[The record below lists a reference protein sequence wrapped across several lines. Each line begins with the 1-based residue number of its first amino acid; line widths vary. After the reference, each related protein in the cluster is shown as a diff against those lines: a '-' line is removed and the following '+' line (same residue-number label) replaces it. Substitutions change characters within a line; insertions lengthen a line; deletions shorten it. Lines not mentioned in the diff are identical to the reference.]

1 LKRRDT
7 DGLRRKEVK
16 MRRTIWLLAFGLIL
30 LLTTAFAG
38 EPPQGK
44 QKPRPKP
51 TTPGQTK
58 AVPTDTKP
66 ATPKL
71 PLADD
76 QWALLVGV
84 SNYPGQIQ
92 KLTYPSKDAR
102 AIKDLLASSARLPED
117 HIRLL
122 TDDGQGDAKAT
133 RQNILAAIDSL
144 ATRVQPN
151 HQVIVFLAG
160 HGIARG
166 LGVQAK
172 SYFLPVD
179 VDASSKEA
187 LERTGLDLEELSR
200 RLGNLKASQ
209 FTIFMD
215 ACREDPFPGRGIKGN
230 TMTDVMARG
239 LRVAPTQT
247 QATGAPP
254 TSVVFYACQVGER
267 AYEDPK
273 LEHGVFTYY
282 ILKGIQELANRPD
295 GRVEAGYLAAYLRD
309 NVAKWSTDF
318 QQRAKYA
325 AEQTPTMTAT
335 EVRGPVVIVKIA
347 SLAKDVQPPKNG
359 TVTLITSPAD
369 ATLTLNGQA
378 LGASPAQKELAA
390 GSYTVRAEQQGFQ
403 PAETQITVVAG
414 VQQEV
419 TLTLKPAG
427 SSANYEKGVKFE
439 SEHLWPQAIA
449 AYEMALN
456 EDAGSMAV
464 YERLANAYL
473 ENARYRDAVDLLQ
486 TANEKF
492 ANNPMLLARRS
503 RALSKWASAEPT
515 EDASTNTRP
524 AKAVNQKDA
533 RKEAVKSAE
542 LAAKVAPNSA
552 DANLALGYA
561 YALDP
566 KDQPKANAAFVRA
579 STIAPED
586 AEGYYGVGYTYR
598 LMKQYPQ
605 AIPQLKKALAL
616 RSDYYDAHRELA
628 YCYHA
633 TGDTDNAIREYN
645 TATGYRSETNDSGEM
660 AGNHLALSALYQEKG
675 QQVGGAEGEQI
686 SAAGKGYESEARD
699 YDPTLKAALRV
710 LTETGLSYRMQS
722 YLPSEVRN
730 LIDTKGVRVPVPGG
744 NKIKIPFGKKP

>member
-1 LKRRDT
+1 
-7 DGLRRKEVK
+7 
-16 MRRTIWLLAFGLIL
+16 MRRTMLLVTIGLIL
-30 LLTTAFAG
+30 LCSAAFAG
-38 EPPQGK
+38 AQRQSKP
-44 QKPRPKP
+44 KPRP
-51 TTPGQTK
+51 Q
-58 AVPTDTKP
+58 P
-66 ATPKL
+66 ATDAPKAA
-71 PLADD
+71 PADAKPNATSETPAPPAADD
-76 QWALLVGV
+76 QWALLVGI

-92 KLTYPSKDAR
+92 KLTYASKDAR
-102 AIKDLLASSARLPED
+102 AINDLLTSAARLPAD
-117 HIRLL
+117 HVRLL
-122 TDDGQGDAKAT
+122 TDDGQGAALAT
-133 RQNILAAIDSL
+133 KQNILAAIDNL
-144 ATRVQPN
+144 AGRVQPN

-166 LGVQAK
+166 LGAQAK
-172 SYFLPVD
+172 SYFLPAD
-179 VDASSKEA
+179 VDASSKES

-239 LRVAPTQT
+239 LRVTPSAS
-247 QATGAPP
+247 QANATPP

-282 ILKGIQELANRPD
+282 ILNGIRELAGRPD

-309 NVAKWSTDF
+309 NVAKWSEEF
-318 QQRAKYA
+318 QQRAKYP

-335 EVRGPVVIVKIA
+335 EVRGPIVVVKIA
-347 SLAKDVQPPKNG
+347 SLAKDVQPPRTG
-359 TVTLITSPAD
+359 AVMLMTSPAD
-369 ATLTLNGQA
+369 AKLTLNGEA
-378 LGASPAQKELAA
+378 IGASPAQRELAP

-403 PAETQITVVAG
+403 AAETKITVVAG

-419 TLTLKPAG
+419 TLTLKPAAA
-427 SSANYEKGVKFE
+427 SAALEKGAKFE
-439 SEHLWPQAIA
+439 AERLWPQAIA
-449 AYEMALN
+449 SYEMALN
-456 EDAGSMAV
+456 EDASAMAA

-486 TANEKF
+486 TATEKF
-492 ANNPMLLARRS
+492 PDNALLVARRA
-503 RALSKWASAEPT
+503 RALSRWALADAT
-515 EDASTNTRP
+515 TDASTRQRP

-533 RKEAVKSAE
+533 RKEAVKAAE
-542 LAAKVAPNSA
+542 LAAKMSPNSA
-552 DANLALGYA
+552 EANLALGYA

-566 KDQPKANAAFVRA
+566 KDQSKANAAFVRA

-598 LMKQYPQ
+598 LMKQYQQ
-605 AIPQLKKALAL
+605 AIPQLKKALQL
-616 RSDYYDAHRELA
+616 RPDYYDAHRELA

-633 TGDTDNAIREYN
+633 TDDTDNAIREYN

-675 QQVGGAEGEQI
+675 QQVGGSEGEQI
-686 SAAGKGYESEARD
+686 AAAGKGHESDARD
-699 YDPTLKAALRV
+699 YDPTLKAAMRV
-710 LTETGLSYRMQS
+710 LNESGLSYRMQS
-722 YLPSEVRN
+722 YLPSELRN
-730 LIDTKGVRVPVPGG
+730 VINDKGVRVPVPGG
-744 NKIKIPFGKKP
+744 NRIKIPFGKKP

>member
-1 LKRRDT
+1 
-7 DGLRRKEVK
+7 
-16 MRRTIWLLAFGLIL
+16 MRRTLLLVTLGLIL
-30 LLTTAFAG
+30 LSTVAFAG
-38 EPPQGK
+38 A
-44 QKPRPKP
+44 QKDKRKPAPRPKTAEP
-51 TTPGQTK
+51 PPAK
-58 AVPTDTKP
+58 PADSKP

-71 PLADD
+71 PMADN
-76 QWALLVGV
+76 QWALLVGI

-92 KLTYPSKDAR
+92 KLTYPSRDAR
-102 AIKDLLASSARLPED
+102 AIKDLLTSAARLPED

-122 TDDGQGDAKAT
+122 SDDGANEGKAT
-133 RQNILAAIDSL
+133 KQNILAAIDNL
-144 ATRVQPN
+144 AGRVQPN

-166 LGVQAK
+166 LGAQAK

-179 VDASSKEA
+179 VDASSKES

-230 TMTDVMARG
+230 TMTDVMSRG
-239 LRVAPTQT
+239 LRVVPTAAP
-247 QATGAPP
+247 AGGAPP

-282 ILKGIQELANRPD
+282 ILNGIRDLANRPD
-295 GRVEAGYLAAYLRD
+295 GRVEAGYLAAYLRE
-309 NVAKWSTDF
+309 NVAKWSEEF
-318 QQRAKYA
+318 QQRAKYP

-335 EVRGPVVIVKIA
+335 EVRGPVVIVKLA
-347 SLAKDVQPPKNG
+347 ALAKEVQPPKNG
-359 TVTLITSPAD
+359 MVTVMTSPAD
-369 ATLTLNGQA
+369 AVLTLNGQA
-378 LGASPAQKELAA
+378 LGGSPAQKELAP

-419 TLTLKPAG
+419 TLTLKPMAT
-427 SSANYEKGVKFE
+427 SANYEKGVKFE
-439 SEHLWPQAIA
+439 SERLWPQAIS
-449 AYEMALN
+449 AYEMALG

-486 TANEKF
+486 TANDKF
-492 ANNPMLLARRS
+492 SNNPLLLARRS
-503 RALSKWASAEPT
+503 RALSKWAAAEPT
-515 EDASTNTRP
+515 EDVSTNPRP
-524 AKAVNQKDA
+524 SKATSQKDA

-542 LAAKVAPNSA
+542 QAAKTAPNSA
-552 DANLALGYA
+552 EANLALGYA
-561 YALDP
+561 YVLDP

-598 LMKQYPQ
+598 LMQQYPQ

-645 TATGYRSETNDSGEM
+645 TATGYRSETNNTGEM

-675 QQVGGAEGEQI
+675 QQVGGSEGEQI

-699 YDPTLKAALRV
+699 YDPTLKAALKV
-710 LTETGLSYRMQS
+710 LTATGLSYRMKS
-722 YLPSEVRN
+722 YLPSEVRS
-730 LIDTKGVRVPVPGG
+730 LIDTKSVGVPIPGG